1 MPIALEMRQGGPMMN
16 RIVSSALA
24 AAMAL
29 SMAGAA
35 QAATEMKPK
44 KEPTAAQLAARERMT
59 KCSAEW
65 KDAKAGGKLAKDAKW
80 PRFWS
85 ECNARLKGGMKA

>member
-1 MPIALEMRQGGPMMN
+1 MTLKCAKGDPTMN

-65 KDAKAGGKLAKDAKW
+65 KEAKAGGKIETGMKW
-80 PRFWS
+80 PKFWS
-85 ECNARLKGGMKA
+85 ACNTRLKGGSKA

>member
-1 MPIALEMRQGGPMMN
+1 MN
-16 RIVSSALA
+16 RIVSLALA
-24 AAMAL
+24 SAMAL

-44 KEPTAAQLAARERMT
+44 KDPSAAQLATRERMA

-65 KDAKAGGKLAKDAKW
+65 KQAKAGGKLAKDAKW
-80 PRFWS
+80 PKFWS
-85 ECNARLKGGMKA
+85 ECNARLKGGTKA